1 MSTITWHEIGQVHLA
16 HDRRGLFD
24 LVFVATGHAAGGG
37 RDRPG
42 RRAGRAAAHAP
53 LDDPD
58 GVAVLLDS
66 LREAGAHEQAA
77 ALLARDP
84 AALDDPDVVA
94 VLLDRLR
101 RAGAADQA
109 AALAAQLPAAS
120 MFGLYLE
127 QEASADQFRFGRE
140 ADGTPAAP
148 WAGKT
153 WTYGLFPGRG
163 DREATL
169 PVGLLPIA
177 EFAR

>member
-1 MSTITWHEIGQVHLA
+1 MSTITWHEIVQSHLA

-58 GVAVLLDS
+58 G
-66 LREAGAHEQAA
+66 
-77 ALLARDP
+77 
-84 AALDDPDVVA
+84 VA